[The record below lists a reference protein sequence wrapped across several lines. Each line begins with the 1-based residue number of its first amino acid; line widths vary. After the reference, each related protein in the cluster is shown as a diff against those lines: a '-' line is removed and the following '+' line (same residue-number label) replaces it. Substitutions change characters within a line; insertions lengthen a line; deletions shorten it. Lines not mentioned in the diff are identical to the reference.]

1 MRNFKPALALLAA
14 LMSGHLLAAPAA
26 SVNGEIINESDLEA
40 FKKAELGLGTCGT
53 GADISSQERECARS
67 RLLKTAIHN
76 VLDRQHF
83 EQLTKDRSLEKL
95 PEFATFMRLAGQNGY
110 WYAAALAQPV
120 PQAVTEQQIAD
131 LYKQKVEENSKNR
144 QFELQRVLFSNKAAA
159 DHFLASLQ
167 TNKRAFSERPNPLQ
181 PESSR
186 DIRDSVEVTLP
197 QMQEYDAGVAKAV
210 LALKTGEN
218 TGVLKTVSG
227 WEVLRLRRVYPEQLP
242 SLAEMHDDLKET
254 LEARSQRH
262 FNDPFDSWRKNAA
275 IKVAPKSGAPL
286 VEVKWPELGLKDE
299 SGCGCGNSDSDDD

>member
-144 QFELQRVLFSNKAAA
+144 QFELQRVLFSNKGAA

-197 QMQEYDAGVAKAV
+197 QMQEAV
-210 LALKTGEN
+210 GHLPPHTVIYFIALIVLPFYFQYVSGMSPIEI
-218 TGVLKTVSG
+218 GVLITP
-227 WEVLRLRRVYPEQLP
+227 WP
-242 SLAEMHDDLKET
+242 
-254 LEARSQRH
+254 
-262 FNDPFDSWRKNAA
+262 AA
-275 IKVAPKSGAPL
+275 LVIVAPIAGRLADRYSAGILGGVGLAVMTAGLLLVLTMPADPARMDVAWRLARKPSNTLPAAATKS
-286 VEVKWPELGLKDE
+286 
-299 SGCGCGNSDSDDD
+299 S